1 MYVCLCHGVTDREI
15 RQAAADGVREI
26 HVLTMRTGAGSNCGS
41 CLPMAAELLADAVAA
56 QAFPLRILQAA

>member
-1 MYVCLCHGVTDREI
+1 MYVCLCHGVTDRQI

-41 CLPMAAELLADAVAA
+41 CLPLAAELLADAVAT
-56 QAFPLRILQAA
+56 QAFPLQILQAA